1 MIFLLKQL
9 VDDECAVQQVALCNN
24 PLEHVEQI
32 VDLEADA
39 IIGTCPEDSQ
49 LVLELAQIAK
59 ISFALYQPDVSKV
72 GHLLAKFELAPYR
85 YVSKLI
91 YFSPEEYVIS
101 AHHKALVKIK
111 DHTKIVFEGDY
122 LSQCE
127 DMIFFDTAC
136 GDRLLAYESK
146 AQLISVM

>member
-9 VDDECAVQQVALCNN
+9 VDDKCAVQQVALCSNA
-24 PLEHVEQI
+24 LEHVEQI

-39 IIGTCPEDSQ
+39 IIGTCAEDSQ
-49 LVLELAQIAK
+49 LVLELAQITK
-59 ISFALYQPDVSKV
+59 ISFALYQPDISQVSQ
-72 GHLLAKFELAPYR
+72 LLESFAVAPYR

-101 AHHKALVKIK
+101 AHHKSLLKIK
-111 DHTKIVFEGDY
+111 DHTKIVFDGDY

-136 GDRLLAYESK
+136 GDLLLSSES
-146 AQLISVM
+146 AQQLISVM